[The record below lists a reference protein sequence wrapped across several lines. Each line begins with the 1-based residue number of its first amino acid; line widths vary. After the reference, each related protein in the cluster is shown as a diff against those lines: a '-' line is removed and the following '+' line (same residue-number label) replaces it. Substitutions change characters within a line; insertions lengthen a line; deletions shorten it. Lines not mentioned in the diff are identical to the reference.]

1 MNDPS
6 APSPGQLPTI
16 PPLVAI
22 AMRPLP
28 LLPLQLVLGGVLQR
42 IHRRNPAMFDRLGEH
57 ARARFGIKP
66 IDLPFAFVV
75 EARPPR
81 LSVVR
86 NLPKDLDARIFA
98 SLANLLALLEGR
110 VDGDALMFSRELL
123 VEGDV
128 EAVLALRNTID
139 DTQLDLVTEL
149 SSLFGPL
156 GAPARRAFEAARGRV
171 IGSPGQGEQSR

>member
-6 APSPGQLPTI
+6 AASPGPLPTI
-16 PPLVAI
+16 PPLVAL

-28 LLPLQLVLGGVLQR
+28 LLPLQLALGGVLQR
-42 IHRRNPAMFDRLGEH
+42 IYRRNPAIFDRLGDH

-75 EARPPR
+75 EARPR

-86 NLPKDLDARIFA
+86 DLPRGLDARISA

-110 VDGDALMFSRELL
+110 VDGDALMFSRELV

-128 EAVLALRNTID
+128 EAVLALRNAID
-139 DTQLDLVTEL
+139 DAQLDLAEEL

-156 GAPARRAFEAARGRV
+156 GAPARRAFEATRGRV
-171 IGSPGQGEQSR
+171 IASSGHGEQSR